1 MSVRCHRLNAGD
13 TFLVH
18 SCKNDTPVFI
28 FTMSKEYP
36 RKLLRVCMSSLDT
49 GEILYDN
56 DRNPVVLNLNC
67 CSGSERLLQKYFDS
81 FIRGIKQD
89 NNLRI
94 SFEVSQP
101 YLDIFD
107 HPDLFGV
114 PKPKNNVPF

>member
-1 MSVRCHRLNAGD
+1 MRCHRLNAGD

-18 SCKNDTPVFI
+18 SCKNDTPAFI

-36 RKLLRVCMSSLDT
+36 NKLLRVCMSSLDT
-49 GEILYDN
+49 GEILFDN
-56 DRNPVVLNLNC
+56 DRKPVVLNLNN
-67 CSGSERLLQKYFDS
+67 CSGSERLLQRYFDS
-81 FIRGIKQD
+81 FLRGIKLD

-107 HPDLFGV
+107 DPDLFGV
-114 PKPKNNVPF
+114 PNPKNNALF